1 MMKNRNKQSLYDSTF
16 EKAACGMGFIAQK
29 DGKASRELVDYALTM
44 LDRMN
49 HRGGTGAEKDTGDG
63 AGMLMAMP
71 DSFFRNEAKKIDV
84 HLPEPEEYA
93 VGMFFLPQEKSSKE
107 LLEKAVLR
115 DIRVEGFSILW
126 QRNVPYAFYHCGP
139 GAQKS
144 MPSFVQIFIQKPVD
158 LKTGRAFED
167 RLYQLRRI
175 LEKNYDPSEF
185 SICSLSSQTICYK
198 GMLHANQVRHFFTDL
213 EDLRMQTSIALIH
226 SRFST
231 NTFPSWDRAQPYRFL
246 AHNGEINTLRG
257 AENWMTS
264 HQIELYNEENSDSAK
279 LENCMEYL
287 YRNGRDIPQALMMM
301 VPEAWSKKANL
312 SKELTAFNEYNA
324 SFMMPW
330 DGPAALCFT
339 DGKMAGAILDR
350 NGLRPSRYS
359 ITKDGFV
366 VVASESGVVDF
377 PASEVIEKG
386 FLGPANIFIVDTQS
400 GEIFH
405 NEKIKSYYA
414 NKYPYEKWLKEQ
426 LLTTEQLEKTSQ
438 IRPVLDKELSTMWKL
453 YGYTDEIIRTVIMPM
468 AQNGEDPTMSMG
480 FDSPLAIL
488 SDKPQSLFT
497 YFKQQFAQVT
507 NPPIDALREQ
517 VVIGTELFLGRDT
530 DIRKDDKRNCHKL
543 KIESPLLDEKKF
555 AKIAALDTKG
565 QKTMIQSILYDYKED
580 DSNSLH
586 VAMENLFRQAEEKID
601 QGATIL
607 ILSDREFRK
616 KKRPIP
622 ILLAVS
628 GLYNYLVRQKK
639 GSFVSLIADT
649 AEACEIHHFSCLIGY
664 GVSAIYPYGVYDTL
678 AHLGKTEQIENY
690 RKAAEKGIIKVMSR
704 MGISTIAGYQGAQ
717 LFEAVGLLE
726 EVVQKYFTGTVSR
739 IGGLSLTQ
747 IEQEYQTRYES
758 AFKDKAVDYLPSGGS
773 FQYKAEGEH
782 HLYNPQS
789 IYRFQKAVRT
799 GDYEL
804 FKTYVKQMDEE
815 ALETPTSL
823 RAMWQFTP
831 TTKSISIDEVEPAER
846 IVKRFKVGAMS
857 FGSLSEEAHKCIAEG
872 MNRIG
877 AKSNSGEGGEHIDRY
892 KVEAD
897 GRNFNSKIKQV
908 ASGRFGVHAQ
918 YLMSAEEIQI
928 KMAQGAKPGEGGQ
941 LPANKAFPWAAEI
954 RGSTPGVQ
962 LISPP
967 PHHDIYSIEDLS
979 QLIYDLK
986 EINPYAK
993 INVKLVSS
1001 AGVGTIAAGVVKAGA
1016 DIVVIAGYDGG
1027 TGASPRTA
1035 IRDTGLPWEMGL
1047 AEAHQTLTMNH
1058 LRQRMT
1064 LETDGKLMTGRDIA
1078 IAVLLGAEEY
1088 SFGTLPLVA
1097 IGCVMM
1103 RVCNLNTCPVGV
1115 ATQNPHLRK
1124 FFAGKPEHI
1133 ENTMMFLAENLR
1145 EIMAELGFKT
1155 IDEMVGHTEVIKP
1168 RFVAKGK
1175 AKTLDFSRILG
1186 NSLRIKQKTHEPFSM
1201 DRQWPELDN
1210 YAAAAIDSKQQ
1221 TVIEQSINNVQR
1233 AVGARMG
1240 GWIAQRFGNNGLA
1253 EGLLHYT
1260 YYGIAGQSFASF
1272 IPQGMELK
1280 LIGEANDYVAKGLS
1294 GGRLIIVP
1302 PKDAAYD
1309 LQNSPI
1315 VGNVACFGANAGQGF
1330 FRGLAGERFCVRNS
1344 GADVVVEGCGD
1355 HGCEYM
1361 TGGVAVVL
1369 GKTGRN
1375 FGAGMSGGI
1384 AYVYDPDHN
1393 FYDKC
1398 NHEMVELF
1406 ALDESGDDSVLKEL
1420 LEKHLMFTDSL
1431 KAAEIL
1437 DQWEQE
1443 KQHFVKVYPVQYHK
1457 MMDATEE
1464 MRQLG
1469 LRENELANKA
1479 FESVVGKQLSFPS
1492 ERE

>member
-126 QRNVPYAFYHCGP
+126 QRNVPYAFYNCGP

-386 FLGPANIFIVDTQS
+386 VLGPANIFIVDTQS

-649 AEACEIHHFSCLIGY
+649 TEACEIHHFSCLIGY

-941 LPANKAFPWAAEI
+941 LPANKAFPWVAEI